1 MYFLIILLL
10 QTLLP
15 FTFSEPLNHKNPF
28 PRTGPQ
34 DLLVT
39 HCDSEENE
47 QKTKHKYAINQVTQ
61 CETEPQEKETTNKI
75 ATLIQKFKLQH

>member
-47 QKTKHKYAINQVTQ
+47 QKTLHK
-61 CETEPQEKETTNKI
+61 
-75 ATLIQKFKLQH
+75 